1 MCKYY
6 WTRENEV
13 YNKREICTR
22 YEVKFKVF
30 AAECK
35 RHSEALSGLE
45 KLYFG
50 IFNEFKQIALI
61 AA

>member
-1 MCKYY
+1 MRCT
-6 WTRENEV
+6 TREKYV
-13 YNKREICTR
+13 RVMKL
-22 YEVKFKVF
+22 KFKVF

-35 RHSEALSGLE
+35 RHSEALSGRK
-45 KLYFG
+45 KLWLG